1 MKKDKLEQM
10 LTFTNDKITKIE
22 KQLKN
27 YPTGRIQCFNNGKYK
42 KWYHLENGLRKY
54 IPKSNINFA
63 RTLSYK
69 QYLVSSLQNLYVD
82 QKALMKALK
91 CYNNYDSKE
100 KEFIENENYAEILK
114 HIETTSIE
122 DLEAWS
128 REEYPR
134 NTFNPSGLKHQ
145 SISGNILRSKSEMII
160 DQLLFIN
167 GIPYRYECEL
177 MLGESIIYPDFTI
190 RHPKT
195 GEYFYWEHFGMI
207 DSPAYSQ
214 KAFIKIQNYCKNGYF
229 PSIKLITT
237 FETSQCPIDAVKIE
251 NVISQYFQ
259 V

>member
-1 MKKDKLEQM
+1 MNKDNLEQM
-10 LTFTNDKITKIE
+10 LTLTNDKIKKIE
-22 KQLKN
+22 KQLHN
-27 YPTGRIQCFNNGKYK
+27 YPTGRIQCFDNGKYT
-42 KWYHLENGLRKY
+42 KWYHLENGSRKY
-54 IPKSNINFA
+54 IPKSDINFA

-69 QYLVSSLQNLYVD
+69 QYLVSSLQDLYVD

-100 KEFIENENYAEILK
+100 NEFLENENYAEILK
-114 HIETTSIE
+114 HIETTSTD

-177 MLGESIIYPDFTI
+177 IPVSYTHLTLPT
-190 RHPKT
+190 
-195 GEYFYWEHFGMI
+195 
-207 DSPAYSQ
+207 
-214 KAFIKIQNYCKNGYF
+214 KA
-229 PSIKLITT
+229 
-237 FETSQCPIDAVKIE
+237 
-251 NVISQYFQ
+251 
-259 V
+259 